1 MIMYECHICE
11 YTQIL
16 TNVQPIPVSVDRSVP
31 TQLDHL
37 SAAVIVVSCFLMME
51 RLVLRSM
58 NAL

>member
-1 MIMYECHICE
+1 M
-11 YTQIL
+11 
-16 TNVQPIPVSVDRSVP
+16 NARPIPVSVAKSAT

>member
-1 MIMYECHICE
+1 MNA
-11 YTQIL
+11 QA
-16 TNVQPIPVSVDRSVP
+16 IPVSVDRSVP